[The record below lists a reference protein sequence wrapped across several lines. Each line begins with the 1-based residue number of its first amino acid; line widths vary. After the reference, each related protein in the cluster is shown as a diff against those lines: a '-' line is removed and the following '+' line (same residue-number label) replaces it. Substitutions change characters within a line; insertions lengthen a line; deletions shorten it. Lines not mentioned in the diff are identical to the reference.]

1 MARYRWDKD
10 AGKMVEAPT
19 RESFRGVTVI
29 SDLPEY
35 VSPVTGRPVDGRS
48 ARREDLARAGCR
60 EVDPSERTTVARMI
74 NPDFEPNIKVMT
86 NE

>member
-35 VSPVTGRPVDGRS
+35 FSPVTGRPVDGRS

-60 EVDPSERTTVARMI
+60 EVDPSERTTVARMT
-74 NPDFEPNIKVMT
+74 NPDFEPHIEVTT